1 MKFPYDPNQIE
12 WRSKNSLVEINTM
25 YIVYVCM
32 FINNTCTRVFQTE
45 NNKRERIGKNPFVN
59 PCRGGERERE

>member
-1 MKFPYDPNQIE
+1 
-12 WRSKNSLVEINTM
+12 M

-59 PCRGGERERE
+59 PCRERERERERE